1 MDETRGILHGIRVV
15 EIASYIA
22 GPAAAT
28 VMADFGADVIKV
40 EPPNGGDPYRALYR
54 LTALPVCE
62 LNYAWLLD
70 GRNKRSLALDLKREE
85 GREVLLE
92 LVRGADVF
100 VTNQH
105 ASVLQALRLS
115 YPELAPANPRLV
127 YAHMT
132 GYGAEGPEAE
142 KPGYDAT
149 AWWARSG
156 LMDCVRPGDQE
167 PAISTAGMGDHPTSM
182 ALFGAILL
190 ALYARERT
198 GRGAHV
204 SSSLLANGLWANGVL
219 TQAMLCDA
227 TPFQRIARER
237 APNALINQY
246 RTRDARWFLLALVQG
261 EKDWERFCRAIGR
274 PELAVDPRFAS
285 NEARREHARELVTIL
300 DGVFAERDFD
310 DWRKRLDDFGVT
322 FGTVTRL
329 SDLRDDPQVRANRM
343 LVPIEGSP
351 VPGLETVDSPIH
363 LHGAVKRP
371 ARVAPEIGEHTRE
384 VLGELGYPAAR
395 IDALLAS
402 GAAATPEPGGAA

>member
-1 MDETRGILHGIRVV
+1 MDETRGVLHGIRVIEV
-15 EIASYIA
+15 ASYIA

-40 EPPNGGDPYRALYR
+40 EAPNGGDPYRLLYR

-70 GRNKRSLALDLKREE
+70 GRNKRSLALDLKRDE
-85 GREVLLE
+85 GREALLE
-92 LVRGADVF
+92 LARGADVF
-100 VTNQH
+100 VTNHH
-105 ASVLQALRLS
+105 ASVLEALRLS
-115 YPELAPANPRLV
+115 YDDLAPLNPRLV
-127 YAHMT
+127 YAQMT
-132 GYGAEGPEAE
+132 GYGREGPEAE

-198 GRGAHV
+198 GRGTHV
-204 SSSLLANGLWANGVL
+204 SSSLLANGLWSNGVL
-219 TQAMLCDA
+219 TQAMLCGA
-227 TPFQRIARER
+227 APFQRMARDR

-246 RTRDARWFLLALVQG
+246 RTRDGRWFLLALVQG
-261 EKDWERFCRAIGR
+261 ERDWERFCRAVGR
-274 PELAVDPRFAS
+274 PELAADPRFAS
-285 NEARREHARELVTIL
+285 NEARRQHARELVDLL
-300 DGVFAERDFD
+300 DGAFAERDFD

-322 FGTVTRL
+322 FGTVTRVE
-329 SDLRDDPQVRANRM
+329 DVRDDPQVRANRM
-343 LVPIEGSP
+343 LVPIEGAP

-363 LHGAVKRP
+363 LQGASKRP
-371 ARVAPEIGEHTRE
+371 ARLAPELGEHTRE
-384 VLGELGYPAAR
+384 VLRELGYSSAR
-395 IDALLAS
+395 IEALLAS
-402 GAAATPEPGGAA
+402 GAAAVPGDGA

>member
-1 MDETRGILHGIRVV
+1 MDETRGILHGIRVIEV
-15 EIASYIA
+15 ASYIA

-40 EPPNGGDPYRALYR
+40 EAPNGGDPYRLLYR

-70 GRNKRSLALDLKREE
+70 GRNKRSLALDLKHEE

-92 LVRGADVF
+92 LARGADVF
-100 VTNQH
+100 ITNHH
-105 ASVLQALRLS
+105 ASVLEGLRLS
-115 YPELAPANPRLV
+115 YADLAPLNPRLV

-198 GRGAHV
+198 GRGTHV
-204 SSSLLANGLWANGVL
+204 SSSLLANGLWSNGVL
-219 TQAMLCDA
+219 TQAMLCGA
-227 TPFQRIARER
+227 TPFQRIARDR
-237 APNALINQY
+237 AANALINQY
-246 RTRDARWFLLALVQG
+246 RTRDGRWFLLALVQG
-261 EKDWERFCRAIGR
+261 DKDWERFCRAVGR
-274 PELAVDPRFAS
+274 PEIASDPRFAS
-285 NEARREHARELVTIL
+285 NDARRQHARELIGIL
-300 DGVFAERDFD
+300 DGAFAERDFD

-322 FGTVTRL
+322 FGTVTRVE
-329 SDLRDDPQVRANRM
+329 DLRDDPQVRANRM
-343 LVPIEGSP
+343 LLPIEGAP

-363 LHGAVKRP
+363 LRGAPKRP
-371 ARVAPEIGEHTRE
+371 PRAAPEHGEHTRE
-384 VLGELGYPAAR
+384 VLSELGYPPAR
-395 IDALLAS
+395 IEALLAS
-402 GAAATPEPGGAA
+402 GAAGARGAGA